1 MRRQNTAEI
10 ANGTNTMNKLKV
22 AVIGI
27 GHLGHHHAR
36 IYANMPD
43 IKLTAVCDSNKKLAK
58 KTASH
63 HNTACYTDY
72 KDLIGK
78 IDAAS
83 IAVPTELHFEIA
95 KKLLENNI
103 HCLIEKPITNDLSQ
117 AQQLVQLAENK
128 KLILQVGHVERFNP
142 AIRGV
147 QQYVQNPRFIECH
160 RMGPFKKRA
169 LDVGVVL
176 DLMIHDI
183 DIIMYL
189 VNSPITSIEAVGINV
204 LTDYEDIA
212 NARLK
217 FQNNAIANI
226 SASRLSAA
234 EMRKIRIFQP
244 DAYISLDYVK
254 KAAVIF
260 RKSGKRITRS
270 NIPIKIKDA
279 LEQELASFVD
289 CIQKDQKPLVSGKEA
304 TEALRIALEITN
316 QLKTQQTQ

>member
-1 MRRQNTAEI
+1 
-10 ANGTNTMNKLKV
+10 MNKLKL
-22 AVIGI
+22 AVIGA

-36 IYANMPD
+36 IYAGMPQVE
-43 IKLTAVCDSNKKLAK
+43 LVAVCDINQRLGQKIAK
-58 KTASH
+58 RNNSSFIG
-63 HNTACYTDY
+63 DY
-72 KDLIGK
+72 KELIGK

-83 IAVPTELHFEIA
+83 IAVPTELHFKIA
-95 KKLLENNI
+95 KGLLENNI
-103 HCLIEKPITNDLSQ
+103 HCLVEKPITNDIAQ
-117 AQQLVQLAENK
+117 AEQLAGIAEK
-128 KLILQVGHVERFNP
+128 QKLVLQVGHVERFNS
-142 AIRGV
+142 AV
-147 QQYVQNPRFIECH
+147 QAVQAYVNKPLFIECH
-160 RMGPFKKRA
+160 RMGPFKKRS

-189 VNSPITSIEAVGINV
+189 VQSPVTSIEAVGAKV

-217 FQNNAIANI
+217 FSNGAIANI

-234 EMRKIRIFQP
+234 EMRKIRIFQQ

-260 RKSGKRITRS
+260 KKSGPLRGAGKRITRS

-279 LEQELASFVD
+279 LEQELASFIE
-289 CIQKDQKPLVSGKEA
+289 CIQKNQKPLVSGKEA
-304 TEALRIALEITN
+304 TDALRVALEIAK
-316 QLKTQQTQ
+316 QIHA